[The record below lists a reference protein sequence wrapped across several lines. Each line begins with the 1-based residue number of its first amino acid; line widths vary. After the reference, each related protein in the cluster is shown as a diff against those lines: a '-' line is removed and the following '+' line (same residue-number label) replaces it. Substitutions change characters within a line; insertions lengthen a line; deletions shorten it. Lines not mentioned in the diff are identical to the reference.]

1 MSIQVADMIDA
12 VSGGETAKAKKLI
25 AILDRQFDEKSP
37 IFIKCLR
44 DSGHDHVADIL
55 EGNDD
60 HVADILQDR
69 GVFL

>member
-1 MSIQVADMIDA
+1 MIDDM
-12 VSGGETAKAKKLI
+12 SGGETAKAKKLI
-25 AILDRQFDEKSP
+25 AIVDRQFDEKFT

-55 EGNDD
+55 EGKDD
-60 HVADILQDR
+60 HVADILEDR